1 MPRTYD
7 IDASGSTRA
16 PTNEQEVDSMP
27 QGSEEKIINKKA
39 IDLREMA
46 LIMLKGWRIVA
57 GTIGVFLL
65 LALIHLHTAPSVFE
79 VKMQVTPVQGS
90 NDQASSRVNSLSSL
104 AQLAGLNLSPSA
116 NQSASQFRT
125 YVDSMHSRDLADD
138 LAKNQ
143 DLMKSIFH
151 REWDEE
157 SQTWREPEPS
167 LMELAKGAI
176 MQLLGAR
183 PLPWQPPDGARLQQ
197 FLSDA
202 GGLQIILDIKRPD
215 LVTIEYDSSD
225 PQFAIKLLNA
235 VNQAAND
242 HLRKKAL
249 LRATQYIDY
258 LSRELNTVTV
268 AEHREAIMQ
277 ALSEQE
283 KFKMS
288 ASSTAP
294 YAAEMF
300 DSPWASLTRLS
311 PRPSQA
317 YPMAILEG
325 FLFGAAIVLLLNYF
339 GAFAREQI
347 RYRFRV
353 ERLPLFLR
361 RPLHL

>member
-1 MPRTYD
+1 M
-7 IDASGSTRA
+7 
-16 PTNEQEVDSMP
+16 Q
-27 QGSEEKIINKKA
+27 QGSEEKIVNKKA
-39 IDLREMA
+39 IDLREVA
-46 LIMLKGWRIVA
+46 LIVLKGWRIIA
-57 GTIGVFLL
+57 GTLGVFLL
-65 LALIHLHTAPSVFE
+65 LAIISLHTTPSVFV
-79 VKMQVTPVQGS
+79 VKMIVTPVQGS
-90 NDQASSRVNSLSSL
+90 NDQAATRATSLSSL

-125 YVDSMHSRDLADD
+125 YVDSMRSRDLAED

-151 REWDEE
+151 REWDGQ
-157 SQTWREPEPS
+157 SQTWRQPEPS
-167 LMELAKGAI
+167 LIEMVEGAI
-176 MQLLGAR
+176 MELLGAR
-183 PLPWQPPDGARLQQ
+183 PLPWQPPNGARLQQ
-197 FLSDA
+197 FLSDE
-202 GGLQIILDIKRPD
+202 GGLQIITDIKRPD

-225 PQFAIKLLNA
+225 PQFAIKLLND

-249 LRATQYIDY
+249 LRATEYIDF

-288 ASSTAP
+288 ASSAAP
-294 YAAEMF
+294 YAADLF
-300 DSPWASLTRLS
+300 DKPWASLTRLS
-311 PRPSQA
+311 PRPSEA
-317 YPMAILEG
+317 YPRAILKG
-325 FLFGAAIVLLLNYF
+325 LFVGAAIVLVLHYF
-339 GAFAREQI
+339 GAFFRERI

-353 ERLPLFLR
+353 EKLPLFVR